1 MKKNILMLC
10 AILAWMGC
18 NKPSEPAQEPVLEIE
33 VEIFTG
39 EAANITY
46 TSADLSAAYS
56 IQNAK
61 EVNAEAGFYIS
72 NQDMNEMSTLQII
85 ANSTKMHAGS
95 ISSASGKYT
104 LSLSDLTPVS
114 TYYSIS
120 YISIGDKEYYGNIIS
135 VSTAG
140 AGEIIDMGLSV
151 KWRSCN
157 LGALAPEMQGDL
169 YAWGETETKA
179 TFSTDGYKWFGY
191 NENGKAIITKYNVD
205 SYFGSVDGKTVLEP
219 EDDAAHV
226 HLGYQWRMPTKEEV
240 QELYSNCTLNWTTL
254 NGQPV
259 CEMVSS
265 INGQS
270 IFFPLWRYETWGEVW
285 SSSLDENGCHR
296 AWEMSILGNMKEVE
310 LFNGCGRESGC
321 PIRAVWDD

>member
-1 MKKNILMLC
+1 MLC

-33 VEIFTG
+33 VEIVTG

-61 EVNAEAGFYIS
+61 DLNAEAGFYIS
-72 NQDMNEMSTLQII
+72 NQDMNEMTTLQII

-169 YAWGETETKA
+169 YAWGETETKVI
-179 TFSTDGYKWFGY
+179 FREYNYKWFTDY
-191 NENGKAIITKYNVD
+191 NEADGSRTITKYNVN
-205 SYFGSVDGKTVLEP
+205 SYFGPIDGKNVLEP

-226 HLGYQWRMPTKEEV
+226 NLGYQWRMPTKDEM
-240 QELYSNCTLNWTTL
+240 QELCSNCTYNWTTL
-254 NGQPV
+254 NGKAV
-259 CEMVSS
+259 CQMIST

-270 IFFPLWRYETWGEVW
+270 IYFPLFDSETWGEFW
-285 SSSLDENGCHR
+285 SSSLDENGSHR
-296 AWEMSILGNMKEVE
+296 AWDMGMGTSLQEAR
-310 LFNGCGRESGC
+310 LFSGSGRYRGMA
-321 PIRAVWDD
+321 IRAVWGD